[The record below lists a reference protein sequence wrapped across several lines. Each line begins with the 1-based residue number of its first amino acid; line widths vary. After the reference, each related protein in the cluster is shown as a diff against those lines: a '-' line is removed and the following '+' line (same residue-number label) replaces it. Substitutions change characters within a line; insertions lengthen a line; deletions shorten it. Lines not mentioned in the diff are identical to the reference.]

1 MAIEGI
7 EAPSTRVVVKTI
19 EVSVAAVNTRVAQR
33 VVDGMW
39 VNYCGQ
45 VPNDRGCPTL
55 SVDPGSNAESPPN
68 KEAFVAADD
77 AERLILI
84 SEAWHKQTD
93 KVLVGNEQT
102 RGLADWRESIL
113 DYYKEDPDVEV
124 VSGDEFKR

>member
-1 MAIEGI
+1 
-7 EAPSTRVVVKTI
+7 
-19 EVSVAAVNTRVAQR
+19 
-33 VVDGMW
+33 
-39 VNYCGQ
+39 
-45 VPNDRGCPTL
+45 
-55 SVDPGSNAESPPN
+55 
-68 KEAFVAADD
+68 VAADD